1 MEIRGTRKQFVLV
14 TALFVGLAVLFMHR
28 VLWPPVGQAL
38 AGNDIRSLFV
48 PWWTFAREAVGHGR
62 FPFWDLAQFSGYPF
76 LSNPQVALFYLP
88 TWLALILPV
97 RLGIS
102 WYVLL
107 HLVIA
112 GVGMFYYV
120 RFVSRSE
127 GGALLAALAFAF
139 SGFMAAR
146 IWAGHVGLIAVHS
159 WLPWMLL
166 ALAWSVRRK
175 TAWAGIWAGLPFA
188 LAVLAGHTTS
198 LLYVGLIWAAFGL
211 FLIWTGHSWKLVVRQ
226 MALAGGVGLA
236 LSAVQLLPLL
246 EFMGDS
252 SRAAA
257 PSYEFA
263 AAFSLPPAHLITL
276 LLPEFFGEPTR
287 AGYWSVPSFDE
298 LAYYVGVLPLLGMV
312 LALRKPTRLVWF
324 YVALLVIGLLL
335 ALGSYGFLH
344 PIVYDLF
351 PPFRL
356 ARAPA
361 RAAFLY
367 VFAASALL
375 GEGIAI
381 WQRRLPVDRA
391 QLAQLLRWTLGI
403 IAAAGVAALAAT
415 GAVFAA
421 QHPTETSG
429 RLWHQLGGWGLA
441 LLFLLI
447 GGALLWRYLT
457 TRCAWALAGLAV
469 LLLADLWIFGF
480 KLVYL
485 DDTAVSPLWTD
496 AQTIIGDEPTR
507 VLPWGV
513 SIFEQ
518 NGAGQVGLESVF
530 GYNALEIGANIAF
543 ASSVPD
549 PRSSA
554 YDILGAGYVIADGK
568 LDNYG
573 DGERPLQLV
582 EQTDNVWVYRR
593 GRVLPLAR
601 LVNQVEVIPDAQQAT
616 ARVHQPDFDPAA
628 TAILAAPVSCESAG
642 DAELGTAVIEE
653 KHNGYWRIRTASP
666 APALLVLSETAYPG
680 WQVTI
685 DGEQV
690 DWQKAY
696 TAVRAVCVPAGEHL
710 VEWTYAPNVY
720 KIGGLISLA
729 ALALL
734 LVSLV
739 KLRPDRFS
747 KPVRSAAQNDG

>member
-1 MEIRGTRKQFVLV
+1 MEIRGTRRQFVLV
-14 TALFVGLAVLFMHR
+14 TALFAGLAALFLHR

-48 PWWTFAREAVGHGR
+48 PWWTFAREAVGSGR
-62 FPFWDLAQFSGYPF
+62 LPLWDLAQFSGYPF

-112 GVGMFYYV
+112 GVGMFAYV

-166 ALAWSVRRK
+166 ALVWSVQRK
-175 TAWAGIWAGLPFA
+175 SIWAGILAGLPFA

-198 LLYVGLIWAAFGL
+198 LLYVGLIWAVFGL

-246 EFMGDS
+246 EFMGAS

-298 LAYYVGVLPLLGMV
+298 LAYYAGVLPLLGLV

-361 RAAFLY
+361 RTAFLY

-375 GEGIAI
+375 GEGMAI
-381 WQRRLPVDRA
+381 WQRRLPADRA
-391 QLAQLLRWTLGI
+391 QLAQLLRWTLGVI
-403 IAAAGVAALAAT
+403 LAAGVAALAAT

-441 LLFLLI
+441 LLFLLA

-457 TRCAWALAGLAV
+457 AVQKRPRAWALAGLAA

-485 DDTAVSPLWTD
+485 GDTAVSPLWTD
-496 AQTIIGDEPTR
+496 AQTIIGDELTR

-549 PRSSA
+549 PRSAA

-573 DGERPLQLV
+573 DGARPLQLV
-582 EQTDNVWVYRR
+582 EQTENVWVYRR
-593 GRVLPLAR
+593 GRILPLAR
-601 LVNQVEVIPDAQQAT
+601 LVNQIEVIPDTQQAT
-616 ARVHQPDFDPAA
+616 ARVHQPDFDPST
-628 TAILAAPVSCESAG
+628 TAILAESVSCESVG
-642 DAELGTAVIEE
+642 DAELGTAIIQE
-653 KHNGYWRIRTASP
+653 KRSGYWRIRTDSP
-666 APALLVLSETAYPG
+666 APAILVLSETAYPG

-685 DGEQV
+685 DGEQAE
-690 DWQKAY
+690 WQKAY
-696 TAVRAVCVPAGEHL
+696 TAVRAICVPAGVHL
-710 VEWTYAPNVY
+710 VEWTYAPRY
-720 KIGGLISLA
+720 KPGGLISLA
-729 ALALL
+729 GLAL
-734 LVSLV
+734 VFAAMV
-739 KLRPDRFS
+739 KLRREQP
-747 KPVRSAAQNDG
+747 RS

>member
-1 MEIRGTRKQFVLV
+1 MIEGLEIRGTRKRFVLV
-14 TALFVGLAVLFMHR
+14 TALFAGLAALFMRR
-28 VLWPPVGQAL
+28 VLRPPVGQAL

-48 PWWTFAREAVGHGR
+48 PWWSFAREALWDGR
-62 FPFWDLAQFSGYPF
+62 LPLWDLAQFSGYPF

-112 GVGMFYYV
+112 GVGMFAYV
-120 RFVSRSE
+120 RFVSRIFPETASFRE
-127 GGALLAALAFAF
+127 NAVGDGGALLAALAFAF

-166 ALAWSVRRK
+166 SLVWSARRK
-175 TAWAGIWAGLPFA
+175 SAWAGILAGLPFA

-198 LLYVGLIWAAFGL
+198 LLYVGLIWMAFGL
-211 FLIWTGHSWKLVVRQ
+211 FLIWTGHSWKLVARQ
-226 MALAGGVGLA
+226 MVLAGSVGLA

-246 EFMGDS
+246 EFMGAS
-252 SRAAA
+252 SRTAA

-263 AAFSLPPAHLITL
+263 SAFSLPPAHLITL

-298 LAYYVGVLPLLGMV
+298 LAYYVGVLPLLGLV
-312 LALRKPTRLVWF
+312 LALRRPTRLVWF
-324 YVALLVIGLLL
+324 YVVLMIIGLLL

-375 GEGIAI
+375 GEAVAI
-381 WQRRLPVDRA
+381 WQRRLPADRA

-403 IAAAGVAALAAT
+403 GLAAGLAALAAT

-441 LLFLLI
+441 LLFLLA

-457 TRCAWALAGLAV
+457 AV
-469 LLLADLWIFGF
+469 Q
-480 KLVYL
+480 K
-485 DDTAVSPLWTD
+485 
-496 AQTIIGDEPTR
+496 R
-507 VLPWGV
+507 
-513 SIFEQ
+513 
-518 NGAGQVGLESVF
+518 
-530 GYNALEIGANIAF
+530 
-543 ASSVPD
+543 
-549 PRSSA
+549 PR
-554 YDILGAGYVIADGK
+554 
-568 LDNYG
+568 
-573 DGERPLQLV
+573 
-582 EQTDNVWVYRR
+582 TW
-593 GRVLPLAR
+593 
-601 LVNQVEVIPDAQQAT
+601 
-616 ARVHQPDFDPAA
+616 
-628 TAILAAPVSCESAG
+628 
-642 DAELGTAVIEE
+642 
-653 KHNGYWRIRTASP
+653 
-666 APALLVLSETAYPG
+666 
-680 WQVTI
+680 
-685 DGEQV
+685 
-690 DWQKAY
+690 
-696 TAVRAVCVPAGEHL
+696 
-710 VEWTYAPNVY
+710 
-720 KIGGLISLA
+720 
-729 ALALL
+729 
-734 LVSLV
+734 
-739 KLRPDRFS
+739 
-747 KPVRSAAQNDG
+747 

>member
-1 MEIRGTRKQFVLV
+1 MEIRGTRKRFVLV
-14 TALFVGLAVLFMHR
+14 TALFVGLAGLFMHR
-28 VLWPPVGQAL
+28 VLWPPAGQAL

-62 FPFWDLAQFSGYPF
+62 LPLWDLSQFSGYPF

-88 TWLALILPV
+88 TWLALILPA

-112 GVGMFYYV
+112 GVGMFAYV

-166 ALAWSVRRK
+166 ALAWSVQRK
-175 TAWAGIWAGLPFA
+175 SVWAGILAGLPLA

-211 FLIWTGHSWKLVVRQ
+211 FLTWTGHNWKLAARQ
-226 MALAGGVGLA
+226 MVLAGSVGAA

-246 EFMGDS
+246 EFMGAS

-298 LAYYVGVLPLLGMV
+298 LAYYAGVLPLLGLV

-381 WQRRLPVDRA
+381 WQRRLPADRA
-391 QLAQLLRWTLGI
+391 QLGQLLRWTLGI
-403 IAAAGVAALAAT
+403 ILAAGVAALAAA

-421 QHPTETSG
+421 THPTETSG

-441 LLFLLI
+441 LLFLLA

-457 TRCAWALAGLAV
+457 TRRAWALAGLAV
-469 LLLADLWIFGF
+469 LLLVDLWIFGF

-485 DDTAVSPLWTD
+485 GDTAVSPLWTD

-549 PRSSA
+549 PRSTA

-582 EQTDNVWVYRR
+582 GQTDNVWVYRR

-601 LVNQVEVIPDAQQAT
+601 LVNQIEIIPDTEQAT
-616 ARVHQPDFDPAA
+616 ARVHQPDFDPAT
-628 TAILAAPVSCESAG
+628 TAILAEAVSCQTAG
-642 DAELGTAVIEE
+642 DTELGAAVIQE
-653 KHNGYWRIRTASP
+653 KRSGYWRIRTDSP

-680 WQVTI
+680 WRVTI
-685 DGEQV
+685 DGERA

-696 TAVRAVCVPAGEHL
+696 TAVRAVCVPGGEHV

-729 ALALL
+729 ALAL
-734 LVSLV
+734 VFAAMV
-739 KLRPDRFS
+739 KLRREQP
-747 KPVRSAAQNDG
+747 RS

>member
-1 MEIRGTRKQFVLV
+1 MEIRGSRKQFVLV
-14 TALFVGLAVLFMHR
+14 TALLAGLAALFMHR

-48 PWWTFAREAVGHGR
+48 PWWTFAREAVRGGR
-62 FPFWDLAQFSGYPF
+62 LPLWDLSQFSGYPF

-112 GVGMFYYV
+112 GVGMFAYV
-120 RFVSRSE
+120 RFVSRSD

-166 ALAWSVRRK
+166 ALAWSVPRK
-175 TAWAGIWAGLPFA
+175 SVWAGILAGLPFA

-211 FLIWTGHSWKLVVRQ
+211 FLIWTGHSWKLVARQ
-226 MALAGGVGLA
+226 MVLAGSVGVA

-246 EFMGDS
+246 EFMGAS
-252 SRAAA
+252 SRTAA

-298 LAYYVGVLPLLGMV
+298 LAYYVGVLPLLGLV

-324 YVALLVIGLLL
+324 YVVLLVIGLLL

-381 WQRRLPVDRA
+381 WQRRLPADRA

-403 IAAAGVAALAAT
+403 GLAAGMAALAAT

-441 LLFLLI
+441 LLFLLA
-447 GGALLWRYLT
+447 GGALLWWYLT
-457 TRCAWALAGLAV
+457 AAGKRPRTWALAGLAV
-469 LLLADLWIFGF
+469 LLLSDLWIFGF

-485 DDTAVSPLWTD
+485 GDTAVAPMWTD
-496 AQTIIGDEPTR
+496 AKTIIGDEATR

-518 NGAGQVGLESVF
+518 NGAGQVGLQSIF

-549 PRSSA
+549 PRSAA

-573 DGERPLQLV
+573 DGVRPLQLV
-582 EQTDNVWVYRR
+582 AQTDNVWVYRR
-593 GRVLPLAR
+593 GRILPLAR
-601 LVNQVEVIPDAQQAT
+601 LVNQIEVIPNTEQAT
-616 ARVHQPDFDPAA
+616 ARVHEPDFDPSI
-628 TAILAAPVSCESAG
+628 TAILAEPVSCESAG

-653 KHNGYWRIRTASP
+653 KRSGYWRIRTDSP
-666 APALLVLSETAYPG
+666 APSLLVLSETAYPG
-680 WQVTI
+680 WKVTI

-690 DWQKAY
+690 EWQKAY
-696 TAVRAVCVPAGEHL
+696 TAVRAVCVPAGKHV
-710 VEWTYAPNVY
+710 VEWTYAPGVY

-729 ALALL
+729 ALGLL
-734 LVSLV
+734 FVSLV
-739 KLRPDRFS
+739 KLRREESED
-747 KPVRSAAQNDG
+747 AD

>member
-1 MEIRGTRKQFVLV
+1 MEIRGTRQRFILV
-14 TALFVGLAVLFMHR
+14 TALLAGLAVLFMHR
-28 VLWPPVGQAL
+28 VLWPPIGQAL

-48 PWWTFAREAVGHGR
+48 PWWSFAREAVRHGR
-62 FPFWDLAQFSGYPF
+62 LPLWDLSQFSGYPF

-88 TWLALILPV
+88 TWLTLILPV
-97 RLGIS
+97 RVGIS
-102 WYVLL
+102 WFVLL
-107 HLVIA
+107 HLVVA
-112 GVGMFYYV
+112 GAGMFAYV

-139 SGFMAAR
+139 SGFVAAR

-166 ALAWSVRRK
+166 ALAWSVQRK
-175 TAWAGIWAGLPFA
+175 SVWAGILAGLPFA

-198 LLYVGLIWAAFGL
+198 LLYVGIIWAAFGL
-211 FLIWTGHSWKLVVRQ
+211 FLIWTGISWRLVLRQ
-226 MALAGGVGLA
+226 IAVAAGTGLA
-236 LSAVQLLPLL
+236 LSAIQLLPLL
-246 EFMGDS
+246 EFISAS

-263 AAFSLPPAHLITL
+263 SAFSLPPAHLITL

-298 LAYYVGVLPLLGMV
+298 LTYYVGVLPLLGLV

-324 YVALLVIGLLL
+324 YIVLMITGLLL

-344 PIVYDLF
+344 PLVYDLL

-375 GEGIAI
+375 GEGVAI
-381 WQRRLPVDRA
+381 WQRRLPADRA
-391 QLAQLLRWTLGI
+391 QLALLLRWTLGI
-403 IAAAGVAALAAT
+403 GLVAGLAALAAT

-429 RLWHQLGGWGLA
+429 RLWHQLGGWGLV
-441 LLFLLI
+441 LLLLLA
-447 GGALLWRYLT
+447 GGGLLWRYLT
-457 TRCAWALAGLAV
+457 TGRTWALAGLAAF
-469 LLLADLWIFGF
+469 LLADLWIFGF

-485 DDTAVSPLWTD
+485 GDTAVSPLWTD
-496 AQTIIGDEPTR
+496 AKTIVGDEPTR

-549 PRSSA
+549 PRSAA
-554 YDILGAGYVIADGK
+554 YDILGAGYVISEGK

-573 DGERPLQLV
+573 EGERPLQLV
-582 EQTDNVWVYRR
+582 EHTGNVWVYRR

-601 LVNQVEVIPDAQQAT
+601 LVNQIEVIPNTERAT
-616 ARVHQPDFDPAA
+616 ARVHEPDFDPAT
-628 TAILAAPVSCESAG
+628 TAILAEELSCQTAG
-642 DAELGTAVIEE
+642 DEGLGTAVVEARQ
-653 KHNGYWRIRTASP
+653 NGYWRIRTDSP
-666 APALLVLSETAYPG
+666 TPALLVLSETAYPG
-680 WQVTI
+680 WQATI
-685 DGEQV
+685 DGERV

-696 TAVRAVCVPAGEHL
+696 TAVRAVCVPAGEHV
-710 VEWTYAPNVY
+710 VEWTYSPRIY
-720 KIGGLISLA
+720 GIGMVISL
-729 ALALL
+729 LAFFV
-734 LVSLV
+734 LVTAVIQS
-739 KLRPDRFS
+739 RRSSPRFT
-747 KPVRSAAQNDG
+747 PE